1 VKPLQR
7 AAAAGVGGAGP
18 LARRPGCRIMPADS
32 SPGGAMP
39 SIEIRRNHSKSMKEA
54 RAAVDRVAARIA
66 ERFDVTHGWEGD
78 TLFFRR
84 SGVDGH
90 IALEKGSVHVTV
102 NLGFLL
108 MALRGPVE
116 AEIHRKIDEEFA

>member
-1 VKPLQR
+1 
-7 AAAAGVGGAGP
+7 
-18 LARRPGCRIMPADS
+18 
-32 SPGGAMP
+32 MP
-39 SIEIRRNHSKSMKEA
+39 SIEIRREHDRSIGEA
-54 RAAVDRVAARIA
+54 RAAVERVAARIA
-66 ERFDVTHGWEGD
+66 ERFDVDYGWEAN

-90 IALEKGSVHVTV
+90 IALSPGLVHVTV

-116 AEIHRKIDEEFA
+116 TEIHRQIDKEFA